1 MNKNVVAG
9 LRWLDANLEK
19 VILVIVYSACT
30 LIIAVEVFRR
40 YVLFQQAPWSTSVP
54 SYLFLW
60 LTWLGAAYCVKIRA
74 HLCFNE
80 VRDRMPMK
88 WQYVMV
94 QMDYVLY
101 VLFGAV
107 VIYWS
112 YDLAAL
118 HYNLESIVPGT
129 DDVPSWLF
137 YSATPV
143 GWSLL
148 VFRVAQ
154 NVIEDARD
162 FRSGR
167 PLKARGTFGS
177 LEPEN

>member
-1 MNKNVVAG
+1 MKSVVAG
-9 LRWLDANLEK
+9 LRWLDWNLEK
-19 VILVIVYSACT
+19 IVLVTAYSTCT

-40 YVLFQQAPWSTSVP
+40 YVLSQQAPWSTTIP
-54 SYLFLW
+54 SYMFLW

-80 VRDRMPMK
+80 IRDRMPRT
-88 WQYVMV
+88 WQYVLMQV
-94 QMDYVLY
+94 DYVLF
-101 VLFGAV
+101 VVFGLV

-112 YDLAAL
+112 GDLVL
-118 HYNLESIVPGT
+118 LQFNIESIVPGT
-129 DDVPSWLF
+129 DDLPSWLF
-137 YSATPV
+137 YSATPI

-148 VFRVAQ
+148 IFRVAQ

-162 FRSGR
+162 FRSGG

-177 LEPEN
+177 LDSAR

>member
-1 MNKNVVAG
+1 MKSVVAG
-9 LRWLDANLEK
+9 LRWLDWNLEK
-19 VILVIVYSACT
+19 IVLVSAYSACT

-40 YVLFQQAPWSTSVP
+40 YVLSLQAPWSTTIP
-54 SYLFLW
+54 SYMFLW

-80 VRDRMPMK
+80 IRDRMPRT
-88 WQYVMV
+88 WQYVLT
-94 QMDYVLY
+94 QLDYVLY
-101 VLFGAV
+101 VVFALV

-112 YDLAAL
+112 GDLVML
-118 HYNLESIVPGT
+118 QFNIESIVPGT
-129 DDVPSWLF
+129 DDLPSWLF

-148 VFRVAQ
+148 IFRVAQ

-167 PLKARGTFGS
+167 PLKARGTFGTLDS
-177 LEPEN
+177 AS